1 MNWLGILKNF
11 LISNKKDMSKSC
23 FFYTKKKE
31 GKNMRNEFKENKYPK
46 APKKILPKKTT
57 NLVKVKYHRRSEKT
71 GR

>member
-1 MNWLGILKNF
+1 MF
-11 LISNKKDMSKSC
+11 

-46 APKKILPKKTT
+46 APKKILSKKTT

-71 GR
+71 GRW